1 MHRESFFSQKRKDKE
16 KNQHTHLSDT
26 PPLVRLEIL
35 LGPVSFDGGVGPG
48 AGQGQVDGLVKDLKA
63 LNLFYSALG
72 GGWVVKDDKGL
83 ALGLEVGLGNNV
95 DDVAVLGKD
104 CRQRLLEHVGFD
116 ALLEVADI
124 DTTRIIA
131 VPGFWFLRVSF
142 FFVGLSLGNSK
153 KKKKKKTKFYS
164 STPSFVYQIPDAVSE
179 CNDTYVAIGASDMVE
194 RIFLRLM
201 KNNRLIEGRFPV
213 LCSLRLLFAV
223 DNEIRCRRVFRRERV
238 MTQQR
243 SYMPHQLLTLI
254 PPLTPIQP
262 KTWTNRSQKKCGYR
276 VRWLCSMELIK
287 CT

>member
-16 KNQHTHLSDT
+16 KNQHTHLSNT

-153 KKKKKKTKFYS
+153 KKRKKKRNS
-164 STPSFVYQIPDAVSE
+164 IP
-179 CNDTYVAIGASDMVE
+179 
-194 RIFLRLM
+194 
-201 KNNRLIEGRFPV
+201 P
-213 LCSLRLLFAV
+213 LRLLSTKYLTQ
-223 DNEIRCRRVFRRERV
+223 CRSA
-238 MTQQR
+238 MTHTWQ
-243 SYMPHQLLTLI
+243 SELLT
-254 PPLTPIQP
+254 
-262 KTWTNRSQKKCGYR
+262 
-276 VRWLCSMELIK
+276 WL
-287 CT
+287 